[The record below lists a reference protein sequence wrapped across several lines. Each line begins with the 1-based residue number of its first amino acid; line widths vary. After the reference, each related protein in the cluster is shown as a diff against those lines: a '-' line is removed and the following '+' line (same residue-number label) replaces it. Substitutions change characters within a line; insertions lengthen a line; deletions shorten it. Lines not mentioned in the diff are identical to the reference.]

1 MKLKKFLDQLVEE
14 DTTKKPLSRRI
25 VEALIVLVIAL
36 AVFPFLNAG
45 LRHIDKDYDK
55 RWVKWDL
62 RIDRVFNQNSQE
74 HNK

>member
-62 RIDRVFNQNSQE
+62 RIDRVFNQNSQK